1 MISLVVVCAL
11 ALAVGGIV
19 GKILA
24 DRGINS
30 DNALK
35 NYQKPIV
42 WMLVAI
48 APCLGIL
55 IILDKLHLAPL
66 LPKIFPP
73 MFLIYLAG
81 YFNQFVV
88 WSGCFC
94 LGLLIFL
101 ELLGKRSRQQLI
113 QLAIAISAIS
123 FALSILLYFLQPVTA
138 LVKQANIINGIVMQT
153 SPYTCA
159 PASIATLGRYIKKYP
174 NLTEKQ
180 VVKLTKTNRFGT
192 TTLEEIRAME
202 KLDLNPQYR
211 HNLTTDDLVAIDR
224 PALMHVKEK
233 RRRGKGVRFSHAVAY
248 LAIDPVREIIIIG
261 NPLYGMQVK
270 TFKDLEEYW
279 FGEVITVDRTK
290 AVFFDR
296 RSIQKLFSSFKT
308 IP

>member
-1 MISLVVVCAL
+1 MISSVLVCAL
-11 ALAVGGIV
+11 ALVVGGTV

-24 DRGINS
+24 NRGINS

-42 WMLVAI
+42 WLLFAI
-48 APCLGIL
+48 APCLGVL
-55 IILDKLHLAPL
+55 IVLDKLHLAQL
-66 LPKIFPP
+66 LPEIFPP
-73 MFLIYLAG
+73 MLLIYLAG

-88 WSGCFC
+88 WTGCFC
-94 LGLLIFL
+94 LGLLVFL
-101 ELLGKRSRQQLI
+101 ELSGKRSRQQLI

-153 SPYTCA
+153 TPYTCA

-180 VVKLTKTNRFGT
+180 VVTLTKTNRFGT
-192 TTLEEIRAME
+192 TTLEEIRAMA
-202 KLDLNPQYR
+202 KLGLNPQYR
-211 HNLTTDDLVAIDR
+211 HNLTTEDLVAISK

-248 LAIDPVREIIIIG
+248 LAIDPVREIIVIG
-261 NPLYGMQVK
+261 NPLYGLQVK

-279 FGEVITVDRTK
+279 FGEVILVE
-290 AVFFDR
+290 
-296 RSIQKLFSSFKT
+296 
-308 IP
+308 

>member
-153 SPYTCA
+153 TPYTCA

-180 VVKLTKTNRFGT
+180 VVTLTKTNRFGT
-192 TTLEEIRAME
+192 TTLEEIRAMA
-202 KLDLNPQYR
+202 KLGLNPQYR
-211 HNLTTDDLVAIDR
+211 HNLTTEDLVAISK

-248 LAIDPVREIIIIG
+248 LAIDPVREIIVIG
-261 NPLYGMQVK
+261 NPLYGLQVK

-279 FGEVITVDRTK
+279 FGEVILVE
-290 AVFFDR
+290 
-296 RSIQKLFSSFKT
+296 
-308 IP
+308 